1 MRRETDPF
9 ANMLRCGAKTR
20 AGTPCRRVGNRRNDR
35 CILHGGRAGA
45 PAGEKNG
52 RWKHGNETKE
62 AKAQRRMI
70 RILLREAGSFL
81 RGGE

>member
-1 MRRETDPF
+1 
-9 ANMLRCGAKTR
+9 
-20 AGTPCRRVGNRRNDR
+20 
-35 CILHGGRAGA
+35 LHGGRAGA

-70 RILLREAGSFL
+70 RALLREAGSFL
-81 RGGE
+81 RGGK